1 MRRRVLMGA
10 AVAALLAGTCG
21 TTAAHAD
28 TPAARPA
35 AQPAGQPAGQPAADA
50 LTLPAP
56 SGQRPVGRTT
66 LHLRDEGRTDPW
78 VPTEKRELMLSLWY
92 PATAPAG
99 TPAPYMT
106 SGESELYAES
116 TGLGLPKDLFTE
128 VAAHATEDARPAR
141 VRGGLPLVILSP
153 GFGMPRATLT
163 GLAEELASRGY
174 AVAGIGH
181 NYEAD
186 GITFPDGHTTSCV
199 ACRVEDRDRV
209 LEKVGAVRA
218 DDISFVIDELTGK
231 RAARDRGVAL
241 DPGRI
246 AVVGHSA
253 GGFSTVPAMLKDPRV
268 KAGVNMDGNFRYPDH
283 ETPVN
288 RPLLMLGNP
297 GHVPGGQDGT
307 WDATW
312 KQFTGW
318 KRWLSVDGTQHLS
331 FTDLAPLAK
340 RLGRPLQTLDGD
352 RVDTLTR
359 GYVAAFL
366 DTHLRGRDA
375 PLLDGPSAGFPEVR
389 FHRP

>member
-1 MRRRVLMGA
+1 MKRRSFLAGA
-10 AVAALLAGTCG
+10 AVAAALAGALG
-21 TTAAHAD
+21 TTTAHAD
-28 TPAARPA
+28 TPAA
-35 AQPAGQPAGQPAADA
+35 QPAVGAPA
-50 LTLPAP
+50 LPAP
-56 SGQRPVGRTT
+56 SGHQPVGRTT
-66 LHLRDEGRTDPW
+66 VHLKDEGRPDPW
-78 VPTEKRELMLSLWY
+78 VPSEKRELMVSLWY
-92 PATAPAG
+92 PAVAPSG

-106 SGESELYAES
+106 SGESERYVEA
-116 TGLGLPKDLFTE
+116 GQLGVPKDLFTT
-128 VAAHATEDARPAR
+128 VVTHASVDARPAR

-199 ACRVEDRDRV
+199 ACGEEDRDKV
-209 LEKVGAVRA
+209 FEKVGAVRA
-218 DDISFVIDELTGK
+218 EDISFVIDELTGK
-231 RAARDRGVAL
+231 RAARDHGVAL

-253 GGFSTVPAMLKDPRV
+253 GGFSTVPAMLKDRRV

-283 ETPVN
+283 ETPVD

-297 GHVPGGQDGT
+297 GHVPGGGDPT
-307 WDATW
+307 WDSTW

-318 KRWLSVDGTQHLS
+318 KRWLSVDDTQHLS
-331 FTDLAPLAK
+331 FTDLAPLAGQ
-340 RLGRPLQTLDGD
+340 LGRPLQALDGN
-352 RVDTLTR
+352 RVDTITR
-359 GYVAAFL
+359 SYVAAFV
-366 DTHLRGRDA
+366 DTHLRGRNA